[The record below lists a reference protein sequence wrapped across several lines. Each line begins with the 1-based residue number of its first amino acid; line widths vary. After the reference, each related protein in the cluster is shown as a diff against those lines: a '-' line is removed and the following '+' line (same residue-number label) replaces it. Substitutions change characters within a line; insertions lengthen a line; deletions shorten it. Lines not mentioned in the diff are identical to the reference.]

1 MFSYTIGLEI
11 HIQLKTAS
19 KMFCR
24 CSNDG
29 ENQPSNTTICPVC
42 TGHPGVLP
50 VLNAEAVHMGAK
62 MALAINCS
70 IPDTSKFDRKNY
82 FYPDL
87 PKAYQI
93 SQYDQPV
100 GKNGYLDISI
110 PSRDGSRTSARIRIN
125 RLHLEEDAAKLVH
138 TQDKKSSLVD
148 FNRCS
153 TPLMEIV
160 TEPDLLSPL
169 EAKIFL
175 QELRLIARYVGVSS
189 ADMEKGHLRC
199 DANVSVNITE
209 NGKTI
214 QTPIS
219 EIKNLNSF
227 RAVEKALE
235 YESNRLYEDFMAGG
249 ETRKR
254 TNKITV
260 GWDDAQGSTILQ
272 RGKEEAHDYRYFP
285 EPDLPPIAFSDDERT
300 RVRAEIPE
308 LPAAR
313 RTRFMD
319 EYGISEDDAR
329 ILVDDKEIGNFF
341 ETSTSEVSEWL
352 YSLKTREDALKQKSY
367 KLLASLIIHKI
378 PPLMRGCEIHD
389 TKLTPE
395 NLAECVALSI
405 LGKVNSTALQAILED
420 TILHGTNPTTVMKE
434 KNLEQIEDVA
444 ALESICTAVLEKNPD
459 AVASYRSG
467 KTTVIMF
474 LVGNV
479 MKEMKGKAQP
489 EKIREI
495 LEEKLRL

>member
-1 MFSYTIGLEI
+1 
-11 HIQLKTAS
+11 
-19 KMFCR
+19 MFCR

-29 ENQPSNTTICPVC
+29 ENQQPNTTICPVC

-50 VLNAEAVHMGAK
+50 VLNGEAVHMGAK

-93 SQYDQPV
+93 SQYDQPI
-100 GKNGYLDISI
+100 GKNGYLDIVI
-110 PSRDGSRTSARIRIN
+110 PAKDNNRTSAHIRIN
-125 RLHLEEDAAKLVH
+125 RLHLEEDAAKLLH
-138 TQDKKSSLVD
+138 ASDKKASLVD

-169 EAKIFL
+169 EAKVFL
-175 QELRLIARYVGVSS
+175 QELRLIARYLGVSS

-227 RAVEKALE
+227 RAVERALE
-235 YESNRLYEDFMAGG
+235 YEGNRLHEDWIAGG

-260 GWDDAQGSTILQ
+260 GWDEAQGVTLLQ

-285 EPDLPPIAFSDDERT
+285 EPDLPPLSFADDERT
-300 RVRAEIPE
+300 ALRAEIPE
-308 LPAAR
+308 LPSAR
-313 RTRFMD
+313 RMRFSD
-319 EYGISEDDAR
+319 EYSITADDAR
-329 ILVDDKEIGNFF
+329 ILVEDKETSIFF
-341 ETSTSEVSEWL
+341 ETSTSEVGEWL
-352 YSLKTREDALKQKSY
+352 CTLEKCDESFRQKSY
-367 KLLASLIIHKI
+367 KLLASLLIHKI
-378 PPLMRGCEIHD
+378 PPLLQELALHE
-389 TKLTPE
+389 TKLTSE
-395 NLAECVALSI
+395 NLAECVALSVS
-405 LGKVNSTALQAILED
+405 GKVNSTALQTILEE
-420 TILHGTNPTTVMKE
+420 TLVRGTNPTAIMKE
-434 KNLEQIEDVA
+434 KNLEQIEDTA
-444 ALESICTAVLEKNPD
+444 ALESAVDAALTANPD
-459 AVASYRSG
+459 AVASYKAG

-474 LVGNV
+474 LVGQI

-489 EKIREI
+489 EKVREI
-495 LEEKLRL
+495 LEKKMA

>member
-1 MFSYTIGLEI
+1 MFTFTIGLEI
-11 HIQLKTAS
+11 HVQLKTKS

-29 ENQPSNTTICPVC
+29 ENQPPNTTICPVC

-50 VLNAEAVHMGAK
+50 VLNGEAVHMGAK
-62 MALAINCS
+62 MALAINC
-70 IPDTSKFDRKNY
+70 ILPDTSKFDRKNY

-93 SQYDQPV
+93 SQYDQPI
-100 GKNGYLDISI
+100 GKNGYLDIGE
-110 PSRDGSRTSARIRIN
+110 RRIRIN

-160 TEPDLLSPL
+160 TEPDFVSPS

-175 QELRLIARYVGVSS
+175 QELRLIARYLDVSS

-199 DANVSVNITE
+199 DANVSINVIE
-209 NGKTI
+209 DGRTI

-235 YESNRLYEDFMAGG
+235 YEGNRLHEDWTAGG
-249 ETRKR
+249 ESRKR

-260 GWDDAQGSTILQ
+260 GWDETQGVTLLQ

-285 EPDLPPIAFSDDERT
+285 EPDLPPITFTDDERAT
-300 RVRAEIPE
+300 LRAEIPE
-308 LPAAR
+308 LPAQR
-313 RTRFMD
+313 RIRFIE
-319 EYGISEDDAR
+319 EYGITTEDAR
-329 ILVDDKEIGNFF
+329 ILIDTKETGEFF
-341 ETSTSEVSEWL
+341 ERAASEVSEWL
-352 YSLKTREDALKQKSY
+352 CTLEKCDEQLKQKSY
-367 KLLASLIIHKI
+367 KLLASLLIHKI
-378 PPLMRGCEIHD
+378 PALLGEQD
-389 TKLTPE
+389 LLLSETKLTAE

-405 LGKVNSTALQAILED
+405 SGKVNSTALQTILEE
-420 TILHGTNPTTVMKE
+420 TLNHGANPTTVMKE
-434 KNLEQIEDVA
+434 KNLEQIEDTG
-444 ALESICTAVLEKNPD
+444 ALETACDTVFGNNPD
-459 AVASYRSG
+459 AVASYKAG
-467 KTTVIMF
+467 KVTAIMF
-474 LVGNV
+474 LVGQV
-479 MKEMKGKAQP
+479 MKDMKGKAQP
-489 EKIREI
+489 EKVKDI
-495 LEEKLRL
+495 LEKKLSL